1 MGADMK
7 SAKRKK
13 RHTPTHATRRR
24 QMAARQLAAE
34 HTHQAPLADEV
45 HSTAAFEAY
54 YKAQGIVPPD
64 QWDALLVALH
74 RALPVTFR
82 FSAYPGS
89 ARTVSGYREQWRLMR
104 ESFPGCH
111 TTPLPVAGAWQL
123 PYDRATLS
131 ARESLVAREIHK
143 WLGGACA
150 VGAAQRQELVS
161 MVPVALLDV
170 QPHHLCLDCCASPGS
185 KTTQLLELVS
195 GAGAV
200 VANDMKP
207 LRAFTLSR
215 RCRALGLACSRLAV
229 VTHRAQALPSLIGA
243 GCGDGAA
250 QRGYDRIVC
259 DVPCTGDG
267 AIRKAPELWRY
278 WQPHLGRQ
286 LHSIQLQLALRAANL
301 LAPGGVMAYSTCS
314 LNPLENEAVVAA
326 LLQRSSGELELLPTA
341 HLLPEL
347 QRRPGLTTWAVFDD
361 RMRRLHSF
369 GQSQRKRVSKGLRR
383 CFRATMWPTPAGS
396 AEGADAIRS
405 VLPRCMRLLPHLHDS
420 GGFFVAL
427 IRRCTP
433 APRPPRALSPLA
445 PPSAGRQYRPVSPEA
460 CRLLTLSLG
469 LSAAEH
475 HMFVR
480 VIGRRL
486 HADDSHAVARIGD
499 GGYNDDVDENVALD
513 EKDDEH
519 EHEHESEERRTA
531 HHDAGPEQHAPRTI
545 VFLSET
551 TAAVLADASP
561 AFRPVCAGARVFV
574 RFPGGKYQ
582 LVQDGAALLVPALP
596 PRCFAKLPWAEL
608 VAVLQC
614 HVRGEALGLPR
625 GLRESVCLL
634 GSEDGRGS
642 DEALVACCVSAVEAD
657 GQKHAQL
664 RLLASKQ
671 QVSAVLAALGA

>member
-1 MGADMK
+1 MGVDTK
-7 SAKRKK
+7 LAKRKK

-24 QMAARQLAAE
+24 QMAARQLAEAAE

-45 HSTAAFEAY
+45 HSTAAFEAF
-54 YKAQGIVPPD
+54 YKAQGIVPPSE
-64 QWDALLVALH
+64 WDALLAALH
-74 RALPVTFR
+74 RPLPVTFR

-89 ARTVSGYREQWRLMR
+89 ARTVSGYREQWRQLR

-131 ARESLVAREIHK
+131 ARESTVTREIHK

-207 LRAFTLSR
+207 VRAFTLSK
-215 RCRALGLACSRLAV
+215 RCRALGLASSRLAV

-250 QRGYDRIVC
+250 RRGYDRIVC

-278 WQPHLGRQ
+278 WSPHLGRQ
-286 LHSIQLQLALRAANL
+286 LHSLQLQLALRAAHL

-314 LNPLENEAVVAA
+314 LNPLENEAVVVA

-383 CFRATMWPTPAGS
+383 CFRATMWPPAGS

-405 VLPRCMRLLPHLHDS
+405 VLPRCMRLVPHLHDS

-427 IRRCTP
+427 IRRCTS
-433 APRPPRALSPLA
+433 APRPPRAPSRALS

-460 CRLLTLSLG
+460 CRMLTSSLG

-475 HMFVR
+475 HTFVR

-486 HADDSHAVARIGD
+486 HADDSHAVARIGG
-499 GGYNDDVDENVALD
+499 GGYDDDGDEDGALD
-513 EKDDEH
+513 EKDDDDEH
-519 EHEHESEERRTA
+519 EHEQ
-531 HHDAGPEQHAPRTI
+531 EQAAEPHAPRTI
-545 VFLSET
+545 VVLSET
-551 TAAVLADASP
+551 TAAVLADARP

-582 LVQDGAALLVPALP
+582 LVQDGAALLLPALP
-596 PRCFAKLPWAEL
+596 PRCVAKLPWAEL

-625 GLRESVCLL
+625 GLQESVCLL
-634 GSEDGRGS
+634 GSDDGREGS

-657 GQKHAQL
+657 GQTRARL

-671 QVSAVLAALGA
+671 QVSAVLAAMGA